1 MIKRILDPNPNDD
14 EDNADIDEASSIN
27 EVVTREDLFCF
38 CKYMSACVHVA
49 R

>member
-14 EDNADIDEASSIN
+14 EDNADIDE
-27 EVVTREDLFCF
+27 TREDLFCF